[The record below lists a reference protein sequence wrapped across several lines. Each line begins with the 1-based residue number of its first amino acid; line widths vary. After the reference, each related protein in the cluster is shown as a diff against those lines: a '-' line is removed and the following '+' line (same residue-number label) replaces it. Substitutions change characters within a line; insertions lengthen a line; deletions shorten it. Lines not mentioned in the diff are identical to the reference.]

1 MGVQVAHCTTLEGII
16 YMVFTHVDSETKVP
30 ELNASW
36 KTLDMLL
43 IFCVLQF
50 PLVKWE

>member
-1 MGVQVAHCTTLEGII
+1 MGIKVVHCTTLEGII
-16 YMVFTHVDSETKVP
+16 YMVFTHVDSETKVL

-36 KTLDMLL
+36 KTLYMLL

-50 PLVKWE
+50 TLVKWE